1 MFIFNKQAQ
10 KIYPFVLVNKE
21 INDNSCINGYSVY
34 ISNIDEN
41 DILFSTTQNVI
52 IYDITTKKFAMVA
65 TKGKEYERNSP
76 QIIKTIGTKT
86 YLLDLKGICEYD
98 AATTVFKTIYRGE
111 CVLND
116 ACVDQNGVFWLA
128 SVEGVLQYNP
138 RSGECNRIRTNLFQ
152 EATSI
157 ISDRQDRLWV
167 GTRHHLYVYSPQ
179 KQSFISLDEGDGVLP
194 NEYIPHATL
203 LAENGDILIGGVTGM
218 TCVNSAV
225 HFDADTVQKI
235 ELLDVLL
242 DGLSVSLSE
251 DSREA
256 INIVKI
262 PWDFSSLQL
271 KVLLNEKDVFRK
283 NLFRF
288 DVKEL
293 NQELKRSGSNT
304 LVINYLPIGEYTI
317 TASYY
322 TRDGAWSPKQK
333 IIHIVVTPPWWK
345 TSWFYV
351 GVCLIL
357 ALLVYC
363 IVYYLLRKKKIKQK
377 REIVQLKNKMYEE
390 KISFLTNISHELRT
404 PLTLICAPLKR
415 IIDHKPD
422 NKEMDKLL
430 LPIYKQAYQMKNIID
445 MVLDVRKLEEGKE
458 ILHILPYSLNEWV
471 CSVGEKFVHEF
482 EVKRIKL
489 QYQLD
494 ERIKEVPFDK
504 NKCEF
509 VLSNFLMNALKFS
522 EPDTV
527 TIISTQLSED
537 DWARVSVK
545 DEGMGLSMVD
555 TESLFSNFY
564 QGAHEKGGTGI
575 GLSYAKSLITLHKGK
590 IGALNNCDKGA
601 VFYYELPISGIIN
614 ESSELM
620 SSKKTIEDV
629 GQEVA
634 SIDYAYLE
642 KFSIVIIEDT
652 ADLRNFLKEALGHY
666 FARVYVAKDG
676 RDGVEQIKLHLP
688 DIIIS
693 DVMMP
698 RMNGFELCRQV
709 KTDLEISHIPFIL
722 LTAYHNSQNMYIG
735 YKTGADAFL
744 PKPFEVDGLLALCY
758 NQLKL
763 REQIR
768 SRYKEDNLL
777 TYKEVSFSNADE
789 TFLLKLDALISDNM
803 SNPELDVTFLATNMY
818 ISRSLLFNKV
828 KTITGMG
835 IVDYVNKQ
843 RIDKSIVLMNTT
855 SMNITEISEVVGFSS
870 LRYFSK
876 VFKSIIGETPSNYRK
891 QDQ

>member
-1 MFIFNKQAQ
+1 
-10 KIYPFVLVNKE
+10 
-21 INDNSCINGYSVY
+21 
-34 ISNIDEN
+34 
-41 DILFSTTQNVI
+41 
-52 IYDITTKKFAMVA
+52 
-65 TKGKEYERNSP
+65 
-76 QIIKTIGTKT
+76 
-86 YLLDLKGICEYD
+86 
-98 AATTVFKTIYRGE
+98 
-111 CVLND
+111 
-116 ACVDQNGVFWLA
+116 
-128 SVEGVLQYNP
+128 
-138 RSGECNRIRTNLFQ
+138 
-152 EATSI
+152 
-157 ISDRQDRLWV
+157 
-167 GTRHHLYVYSPQ
+167 
-179 KQSFISLDEGDGVLP
+179 
-194 NEYIPHATL
+194 
-203 LAENGDILIGGVTGM
+203 
-218 TCVNSAV
+218 
-225 HFDADTVQKI
+225 
-235 ELLDVLL
+235 
-242 DGLSVSLSE
+242 
-251 DSREA
+251 
-256 INIVKI
+256 
-262 PWDFSSLQL
+262 
-271 KVLLNEKDVFRK
+271 
-283 NLFRF
+283 
-288 DVKEL
+288 
-293 NQELKRSGSNT
+293 
-304 LVINYLPIGEYTI
+304 
-317 TASYY
+317 
-322 TRDGAWSPKQK
+322 
-333 IIHIVVTPPWWK
+333 
-345 TSWFYV
+345 
-351 GVCLIL
+351 
-357 ALLVYC
+357 
-363 IVYYLLRKKKIKQK
+363 
-377 REIVQLKNKMYEE
+377 
-390 KISFLTNISHELRT
+390 
-404 PLTLICAPLKR
+404 
-415 IIDHKPD
+415 
-422 NKEMDKLL
+422 
-430 LPIYKQAYQMKNIID
+430 
-445 MVLDVRKLEEGKE
+445 
-458 ILHILPYSLNEWV
+458 
-471 CSVGEKFVHEF
+471 
-482 EVKRIKL
+482 
-489 QYQLD
+489 
-494 ERIKEVPFDK
+494 
-504 NKCEF
+504 
-509 VLSNFLMNALKFS
+509 MNALKFS